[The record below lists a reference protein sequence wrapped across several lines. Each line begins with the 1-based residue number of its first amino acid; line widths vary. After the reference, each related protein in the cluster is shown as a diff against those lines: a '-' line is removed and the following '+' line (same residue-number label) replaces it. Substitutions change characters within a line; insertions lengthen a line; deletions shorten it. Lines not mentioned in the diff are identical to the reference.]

1 MEVPKEVLK
10 AAAGLVEMYG
20 PKFTLLGER
29 EGQAVYLFNLPED
42 EETGFPFVFLHEEG
56 RPALEVT
63 GFDALEIIASFGV
76 E

>member
-56 RPALEVT
+56 RPALKVT

>member
-42 EETGFPFVFLHEEG
+42 EETGFPFVFLYAPG
-56 RPALEVT
+56 KPVKKVT
-63 GFDALEIIASFGV
+63 GTDALEIIASFGV